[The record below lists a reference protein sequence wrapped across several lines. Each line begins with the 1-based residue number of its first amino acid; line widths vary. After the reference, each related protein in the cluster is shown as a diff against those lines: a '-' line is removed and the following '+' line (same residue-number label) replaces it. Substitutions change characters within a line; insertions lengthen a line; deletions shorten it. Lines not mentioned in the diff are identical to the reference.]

1 MKTPTNRVSDYFA
14 QLDADKNTRHNLPY
28 QSPPVDRTPPSRKQR
43 RKRKREELPVG
54 FEERIIDICT
64 LLMEL
69 ADECKP
75 GRLQRTLTFA
85 AGQVEN
91 FLEWRY

>member
-1 MKTPTNRVSDYFA
+1 MTRPRQQLMDYFA
-14 QLDADKNTRHNLPY
+14 QLDAADAKARSTMPH
-28 QSPPVDRTPPSRKQR
+28 QSPPVDRTPPSRKR